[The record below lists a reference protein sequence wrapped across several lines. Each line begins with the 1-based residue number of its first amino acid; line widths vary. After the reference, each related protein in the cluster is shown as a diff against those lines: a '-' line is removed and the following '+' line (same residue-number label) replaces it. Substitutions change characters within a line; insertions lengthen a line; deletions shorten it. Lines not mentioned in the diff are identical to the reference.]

1 MSHGDGS
8 TMDVDGVQDEQLH
21 KAIAESLA
29 MSIVD
34 EVEET
39 LPPDAW
45 VRKDNRSVVLG
56 SAQRPSSNSP

>member
-1 MSHGDGS
+1 
-8 TMDVDGVQDEQLH
+8 MDVDGAQDEQLH

-45 VRKDNRSVVLG
+45 VRKDNRSVISG
-56 SAQRPSSNSP
+56 FRPASVV